1 MFLQKFNSRETKK
14 NLIEVT
20 SNVIG
25 GNILKIR
32 GTYVHP
38 KLIVNVAS
46 WCSVEYALKVSDIVL
61 QYHTKEAIEE
71 KEKLLKKKDDK
82 IDKLRN
88 DIKLLLKKNDDLME
102 QGNEVLGY
110 AKDTNRKITH
120 VVKERVPY
128 SDEPKIEHQLIIMKN
143 NDKPVKPK
151 KGESPK
157 NIYDYT
163 ALRIMN
169 KSKSAT
175 MNRYFKDHP
184 DGETVLTLS
193 LIHI

>member
-102 QGNEVLGY
+102 HRTRSYNITPVL
-110 AKDTNRKITH
+110 ANTRH
-120 VVKERVPY
+120 LHRLVPTPLP
-128 SDEPKIEHQLIIMKN
+128 SWPLPLLPLPLLHSSRSE
-143 NDKPVKPK
+143 
-151 KGESPK
+151 
-157 NIYDYT
+157 
-163 ALRIMN
+163 
-169 KSKSAT
+169 
-175 MNRYFKDHP
+175 
-184 DGETVLTLS
+184 
-193 LIHI
+193 